1 MSNTSIMRKF
11 RTIGVASA
19 IFTVGAGIG
28 WQLADLLFSSE
39 PPTPMVASIQFEGA
53 RPHDATGREQITK
66 HGNEAVRD
74 PAPAL
79 YQSMEEPARNQSGAA
94 TKRSDEEREFADAL
108 QWAEKYRR
116 QEAERHAASRQ
127 LAAAEALRW
136 TEVAEQAK
144 RFGQGQENIQNV
156 ITAQVERE
164 RKQRQ
169 NAQRLA
175 LAANVIKSDKAS
187 DSVVVHTKAL
197 AVTCTHACVARKRP
211 AQPTAHRS
219 RPRVHQDN
227 GGQLGGFICPLQW
240 LQSVMV
246 EPAVKGRGRHTRAA

>member
-1 MSNTSIMRKF
+1 MTNTSIMRKF

-53 RPHDATGREQITK
+53 RPHDATAREQIAK

-79 YQSMEEPARNQSGAA
+79 YQSMEEPARSQSGAA
-94 TKRSDEEREFADAL
+94 TKRSDEERQFADAL

-136 TEVAEQAK
+136 AEVAEQAK

-164 RKQRQ
+164 RKQ
-169 NAQRLA
+169 NAQRVA

-187 DSVVVHTKAL
+187 DLVVVHTKAL
-197 AVTCTHACVARKRP
+197 TETCTHACVTRQRP
-211 AQPTAHRS
+211 AQRTAHRS
-219 RPRVHQDN
+219 RPRVHRGN
-227 GGQLGGFICPLQW
+227 GGQLGGFICPLRW

-246 EPAVKGRGRHTRAA
+246 EPVVKGRGRHMRAA